1 MDEILVRQGMYASR
15 EDLICDALRAL
26 LRAKPRLRSDLAV
39 ELYRR
44 GSVSLLR
51 AAEVCGM
58 NLEDFKELLKER
70 GVKTKVPGIP
80 ADEVYEEVKK
90 IMGFFL
96 FFINPC

>member
-1 MDEILVRQGMYASR
+1 VDEILVRQGMYASR

-26 LRAKPRLRSDLAV
+26 LRAKPRLRLDLAV

-80 ADEVYEEVKK
+80 ADEVDEEVEK
-90 IMGFFL
+90 IMEM
-96 FFINPC
+96 

>member
-44 GSVSLLR
+44 GSVSLSFEGGRGLWD
-51 AAEVCGM
+51 ESGGFQGVV
-58 NLEDFKELLKER
+58 ER
-70 GVKTKVPGIP
+70 EG
-80 ADEVYEEVKK
+80 
-90 IMGFFL
+90 
-96 FFINPC
+96 C